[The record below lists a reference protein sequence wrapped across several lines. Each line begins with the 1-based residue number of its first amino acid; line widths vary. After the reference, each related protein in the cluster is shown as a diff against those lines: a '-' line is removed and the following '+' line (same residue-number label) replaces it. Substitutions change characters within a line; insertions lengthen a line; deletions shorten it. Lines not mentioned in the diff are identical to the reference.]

1 MQALLK
7 PDVRLYLREVGID
20 ITNAEFIFD
29 VAQENISCLRW
40 VMMGAGLESH
50 VFGSRVLHVALDRNV
65 TGIFLGLFTEGLKE
79 ADNSECIPLA

>member
-29 VAQENISCLRW
+29 VAVARIQY
-40 VMMGAGLESH
+40 GA
-50 VFGSRVLHVALDRNV
+50 
-65 TGIFLGLFTEGLKE
+65 
-79 ADNSECIPLA
+79 